1 MPARLRKTRS
11 SAFRANAPF
20 ASPSK
25 GSVGRPAKK
34 LKLDRGR
41 SSSKTLLRESHTAES
56 ESEDDGEVADDSDED
71 GEEDVH
77 DSDSTGSEQR
87 EDQEN
92 VDPVAGALGT
102 IGPSRRRLR
111 NGKSVPRNQKGS
123 GGYLTSRVH
132 RRSGIA
138 FPVYS
143 PRKRKRDDPEYTD
156 DDEAGNDSD
165 EYTDDEVA
173 NGSRETALE
182 TSLPQDVEGLADIEE
197 DVDDDSSEPDY
208 IDESEFPSPT
218 NLFTLCSAERVTLIP
233 IEPCF
238 SITPIRRST
247 STPRGIRLDI
257 ESIEEG

>member
-41 SSSKTLLRESHTAES
+41 SSSKTLLRESHAAES
-56 ESEDDGEVADDSDED
+56 ESEDDGEVADDSDEE
-71 GEEDVH
+71 GEEDVDH
-77 DSDSTGSEQR
+77 SDSTESEQL

-92 VDPVAGALGT
+92 VDPVTNSSGT

-111 NGKSVPRNQKGS
+111 NGKSVLRNQKGS
-123 GGYLTSRVH
+123 GGYLTSRGH
-132 RRSGIA
+132 RRSGLA

-156 DDEAGNDSD
+156 DDDAGDDSD
-165 EYTDDEVA
+165 EYTDDENA
-173 NGSRETALE
+173 NEPQETDNISSRFHN
-182 TSLPQDVEGLADIEE
+182 VEGLADLEE
-197 DVDDDSSEPDY
+197 GVDDSSSEPDY
-208 IDESEFPSPT
+208 IDESEFLS
-218 NLFTLCSAERVTLIP
+218 C
-233 IEPCF
+233 
-238 SITPIRRST
+238 
-247 STPRGIRLDI
+247 
-257 ESIEEG
+257 